1 MTYLEFLL
9 SSPRFWT
16 LLAGLFLGGAVSR
29 IALVLLARDRRPEIQ
44 RRRVATLFVAL
55 AVAAGSFT
63 TGIFV
68 PEGYGVFEMQ
78 VLLFGAYVAAGA
90 LLLFSL
96 FRYLL
101 APVALLLAV
110 SVVGAIYLNAPWQS
124 VRTETPIVRV
134 RVLGAEGGVEDDGA
148 EDGERDLQTGAGTEV
163 FSLEVLAP
171 EVEGDAWILDGTG
184 AGFAPE
190 IEIVRYH
197 PAYFLLGRATAAR
210 LTGFVSYRRGQ
221 DDPGTWQEVERY
233 PVAPDVAATSDRVV
247 DPARRALTAL
257 PGITFDRVQP
267 QPRAVRLLDHYRAVV
282 APGGDVDFER
292 VE

>member
-68 PEGYGVFEMQ
+68 PKGYGIFEMQ

-101 APVALLLAV
+101 APVALLLA
-110 SVVGAIYLNAPWQS
+110 
-124 VRTETPIVRV
+124 
-134 RVLGAEGGVEDDGA
+134 
-148 EDGERDLQTGAGTEV
+148 
-163 FSLEVLAP
+163 
-171 EVEGDAWILDGTG
+171 
-184 AGFAPE
+184 
-190 IEIVRYH
+190 
-197 PAYFLLGRATAAR
+197 
-210 LTGFVSYRRGQ
+210 
-221 DDPGTWQEVERY
+221 
-233 PVAPDVAATSDRVV
+233 
-247 DPARRALTAL
+247 
-257 PGITFDRVQP
+257 
-267 QPRAVRLLDHYRAVV
+267 
-282 APGGDVDFER
+282 
-292 VE
+292 